1 MLRRRLAQIGLTLSF
16 VGTVCMTVSAST
28 RTVGKPNT
36 SCSNAQYKSITAA
49 VNAAA
54 PGDLIAICP
63 AVYPEQLIITMPL
76 TLRGVS
82 TDVKGNDVKRVLLQ
96 PTLRN
101 VRGLTVEAVITVMNT
116 SGVTI
121 ENLAIDASK
130 NSASGC
136 TPSLAAVHYFNASG
150 LVANSALFGAQMA
163 TPQNCSGVFPDNGF
177 GVLVDSTGSGPFQVS
192 VENNSIHDFTQGG
205 VQATSPGVTVQIEG
219 NRISGVGPSIPDQFG
234 VFIANGAVG
243 RINRNI
249 VTEGPCGKLLQ
260 TDCLL
265 RRSEGIVLSGVG
277 DGTVVDHNVISDTQ
291 SGIEIMSGNH
301 AQITNNL
308 ISNIDLFDGIDIGLI
323 TNSLIDGN
331 TIFNATPIAN
341 QSCGI
346 YEISG
351 AGIVGN
357 TISHTTVNDAYCGVT
372 YVTAD
377 QVAPGNYYNTLY
389 TTLNGDLFSNGFPP
403 PLEP

>member
-1 MLRRRLAQIGLTLSF
+1 
-16 VGTVCMTVSAST
+16 
-28 RTVGKPNT
+28 
-36 SCSNAQYKSITAA
+36 
-49 VNAAA
+49 VNAAT
-54 PGDLIAICP
+54 PGDVIAICP
-63 AVYPEQLIITMPL
+63 ALYPEQLIITIPL

-82 TDVKGNDVKRVLLQ
+82 TDVKGNEVKRVLLQ

-101 VRGLTVEAVITVMNT
+101 VRGLPVQAVITVMNT
-116 SGVTI
+116 VGVTI

-136 TPSLAAVHYFNASG
+136 NPSLAAVHYFNASG
-150 LVANSALFGAQMA
+150 SVVNNSLFGAQLA
-163 TPQNCSGVFPDNGF
+163 TPQDCYGVFPDNGF
-177 GVLVDSTGSGPFQVS
+177 GVLVDSTASGPFQVS
-192 VENNSIHDFTQGG
+192 VENNSIHDFNQGG
-205 VQATSPGVTVQIEG
+205 VQATNAGVTVQVEG

-243 RINRNI
+243 LISRNLI
-249 VTEGPCGKLLQ
+249 TEGPCGKLSQ

-265 RRSEGIVLSGVG
+265 ARSEGITLSAVG
-277 DGTVVDHNVISDTQ
+277 DGTVVDHNIISDTQ

-301 AQITNNL
+301 ARITNNL

-331 TIFNATPIAN
+331 TIFNVTPIAN

-357 TISHTTVNDAYCGVT
+357 TISNTTVNDAYCGVT

-377 QVAPGNYYNTLY
+377 QLGPGNYYNTLY
-389 TTLNGDLFSNGFPP
+389 TTLNGDLFPNGFPP